1 MQIFTRI
8 GWFQRGGR
16 VRRQVA
22 GQVRVGRRLRLLHRR
37 GAQGGLPRLVQRLL
51 TERSLCPAA
60 KSFGPNVKHAN
71 KDETFCM
78 MKRMR
83 GFSFTL

>member
-1 MQIFTRI
+1 MLNFTSI
-8 GWFQRGGR
+8 GWFQQRGGRGEGRRGR

-51 TERSLCPAA
+51 TEIMSADGKVLWSEC
-60 KSFGPNVKHAN
+60 
-71 KDETFCM
+71 ETCQ
-78 MKRMR
+78 
-83 GFSFTL
+83 